1 MDDQFRYGYT
11 EILVESF
18 FSFETCHRD
27 RIHIRPAP
35 NQLYPQHLFVECSRK
50 LTDNYP
56 VGTVFRLR
64 VCPKRKKDGRM
75 HLYAHFN
82 SHFDVVS

>member
-1 MDDQFRYGYT
+1 MKCRPGYI

-18 FSFETCHRD
+18 YSHEACHRD

-50 LTDNYP
+50 MTDNYP
-56 VGTVFRLR
+56 VGTSFRLC
-64 VCPKRKKDGRM
+64 VCTKRKEDGRV
-75 HLYAHFN
+75 HLYAHF
-82 SHFDVVS
+82 SSPFEVIGK